1 MKAVWYAEALHRALK
16 GKNESDTGRIIAR
29 FSEVVSTRGHVGLL
43 ARIAEEFQTIS
54 HRAHAH
60 QKVLVVTAHEK
71 GRARGAF
78 AYEHYHNEGTFPSD
92 AISEEVVDAS
102 IVGGYQLRG
111 KNMLVDQSYKRL
123 LADLY
128 KNITRKH

>member
-1 MKAVWYAEALHRALK
+1 MKAVWYAEALHSALK
-16 GKNESDTGRIIAR
+16 GKEESDAKRIIAR
-29 FSEVVSTRGHVGLL
+29 FSEVVRARGHAGLF
-43 ARIAEEFQTIS
+43 ARIAQNFQIVAR
-54 HRAHAH
+54 RAYDE

-78 AYEHYHNEGTFPSD
+78 AYEHYQKEGTISSD
-92 AISEEVVDAS
+92 AISEEMVDET

-111 KNMLVDQSYKRL
+111 KHMLVDQSYKRL

-128 KNITRKH
+128 KNITHKH

>member
-1 MKAVWYAEALHRALK
+1 MKAEWYAEALHRALK
-16 GKNESDTGRIIAR
+16 GKNESDAGRIIAR
-29 FSEVVSTRGHVGLL
+29 FSDVVSARGHAGLFT
-43 ARIAEEFQTIS
+43 RIAQEFQTIS
-54 HRAHAH
+54 RRAQDH

-78 AYEHYHNEGTFPSD
+78 AYEHYQKEGT
-92 AISEEVVDAS
+92 ISPDTVFEEVIDES

-111 KNMLVDQSYKRL
+111 KHMLVDQSYKRL

>member
-16 GKNESDTGRIIAR
+16 GKNESDAGRIIAR
-29 FSEVVSTRGHVGLL
+29 FSDVVSARGHSGLL
-43 ARIAEEFQTIS
+43 TRIVQEFQTIS
-54 HRAHAH
+54 HRAHTH

-78 AYEHYHNEGTFPSD
+78 AYEHYQKEGTISPD
-92 AISEEVVDAS
+92 TVSEEVIDES

-111 KNMLVDQSYKRL
+111 KHMLVDQSYKRL

>member
-16 GKNESDTGRIIAR
+16 GKNESDAGRIIAR
-29 FSEVVSTRGHVGLL
+29 FSDVVSARGHSGLL
-43 ARIAEEFQTIS
+43 TRIAQEFQSIA
-54 HRAHAH
+54 HRAHAQ

-71 GRARGAF
+71 GRARGMF
-78 AYEHYHNEGTFPSD
+78 AYEHYRKEGVISPE
-92 AISEEVVDAS
+92 AVSEEAVDDS

-111 KNMLVDQSYKRL
+111 KHMLVDQSYKRL

>member
-16 GKNESDTGRIIAR
+16 GKNESDAGRIIAR
-29 FSEVVSTRGHVGLL
+29 FSDVVGARGHSGLL
-43 ARIAEEFQTIS
+43 VRIAQEFQSIAR
-54 HRAHAH
+54 RAYAH

-71 GRARGAF
+71 GRARGMF
-78 AYEHYHNEGTFPSD
+78 AYEHYRNEGVISPD
-92 AISEEVVDAS
+92 AVSEEIVDDS

-111 KNMLVDQSYKRL
+111 KHMLVDQSYKRL

>member
-16 GKNESDTGRIIAR
+16 WKNESDAGRIIAR
-29 FSEVVSTRGHVGLL
+29 FSDVVSTRGHSGLL
-43 ARIAEEFQTIS
+43 TRIVQEFQTIS
-54 HRAHAH
+54 RRTYAH

-78 AYEHYHNEGTFPSD
+78 AYEHYQKEGTISPD
-92 AISEEVVDAS
+92 AVPEEIIDES

-111 KNMLVDQSYKRL
+111 KHMLVDQSYKRL

>member
-16 GKNESDTGRIIAR
+16 GKDESDTGRIIAR
-29 FSEVVSTRGHVGLL
+29 FSDVVSARGHAGLFT
-43 ARIAEEFQTIS
+43 RIAEEFQTIS

-71 GRARGAF
+71 GRAHGAF
-78 AYEHYHNEGTFPSD
+78 AYEHYQKEGTFPPD
-92 AISEEVVDAS
+92 TVPEEVMDTS

-111 KNMLVDQSYKRL
+111 NHMLVDQSYKRL